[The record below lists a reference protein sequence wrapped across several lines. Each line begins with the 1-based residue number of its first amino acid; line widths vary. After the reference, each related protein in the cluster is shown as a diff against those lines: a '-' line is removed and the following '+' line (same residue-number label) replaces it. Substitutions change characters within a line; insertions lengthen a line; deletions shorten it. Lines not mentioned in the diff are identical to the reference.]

1 MDENNHDKARDGT
14 VRSSW
19 KSFWSRFTA
28 EPEPTVAHRLYEP
41 LVRHARL
48 PLYYDRLGVPDT
60 PEGRFEVLA
69 LHVGLVVRR
78 LFSLDD
84 DGRKVGQ
91 ALFDLMVADLDSN
104 LRELGVGDLSV
115 GKQVKRLAGQ
125 FYARLAVLD
134 DAFGGGGVEALLP
147 MLETN
152 VHKGVA
158 DGSPAPAERIRH
170 LADIVVAQKEA
181 LDRQDPAELKAGRV
195 ILLGEPDLIALQTQV
210 SGTSQDA

>member
-1 MDENNHDKARDGT
+1 MEQNSHDKGGNGTARSPWRT
-14 VRSSW
+14 
-19 KSFWSRFTA
+19 FWSRFVT
-28 EPEPTVAHRLYEP
+28 EPEPSIAHRLYDP

-69 LHVGLVVRR
+69 LHVALVVRKLFRDDEESR
-78 LFSLDD
+78 LL
-84 DGRKVGQ
+84 GQ
-91 ALFDLMVADLDSN
+91 SLFDLMIADLDVN

-134 DAFGGGGVEALLP
+134 DAFNDGRTEALTP

-152 VHKGVA
+152 VHGA
-158 DGSPAPAERIRH
+158 ASPPPEEIKH
-170 LADIVVAQKEA
+170 LAAIVVALEAA
-181 LDRQDPAELKAGRV
+181 LDRQPIAELKTGLVALPDEPA
-195 ILLGEPDLIALQTQV
+195 LLALGSRPIAD
-210 SGTSQDA
+210 SPG